1 MQNTE
6 ELFQVGLAK
15 CRLEGVSKISLVILI
30 LLSMQLVHA
39 SGAEGVDPNMAFQR
53 DGAGVSG
60 CQNGECD
67 DLNGLAT
74 TQRDAKTIK
83 KMIENRGGLY
93 QLPKDAI
100 ELTPEEQKA
109 LKQKERDA
117 KLNAD
122 GDIQKEK
129 TESKLKDSMGTVSVG
144 GKARI
149 KPTRHG
155 IKVKYE
161 DSF

>member
-117 KLNAD
+117 DLNSN
-122 GDIQKEK
+122 GQTEKEK
-129 TESKLKDSMGTVSVG
+129 VESN
-144 GKARI
+144 
-149 KPTRHG
+149 
-155 IKVKYE
+155 
-161 DSF
+161 